1 MPKVSVILPVYN
13 CEQYILESVQSVLN
27 QSFFDFELLII
38 DDCSTDN
45 TLAIINEF
53 KDSRIKLILKEKNT
67 GYTDSLN
74 YAISIAKGQ
83 YIARMDGDDICLPNR
98 FEKQVAFLDEN
109 PKIILC
115 GTAIQIIGTPRI
127 FRHPSNHE
135 NIKVKLCFGNSFYHP
150 SVMGRIEVFQANPY
164 DKTYEP
170 AEDYDLWTRLAFQ
183 GELANLEEVLLMYRV
198 HNSQVSNERKSL
210 QYKSSLRCKL
220 NMLAFFKLLNNYDKD
235 TINIFIG
242 KKQPSSFLDCEQML
256 LISNFLIAINREYK
270 FFDLLEFEKKI
281 TKHKLIKIKSFIT
294 KDRFLKFETYLFF
307 IKSCSFKDF
316 IKIVDVKKRSK
327 AFFYEKKYYHSRSYR

>member
-115 GTAIQIIGTPRI
+115 GSAIQIIGTSTI
-127 FRHPSNHE
+127 LRHPTIYE
-135 NIKVKLCFGNSFYHP
+135 DIKIKLCFGNSFYHP

-170 AEDYDLWTRLAFQ
+170 AEDYDLWTRIAFQ
-183 GELANLEEVLLMYRV
+183 GELANLEEVLLWYRV
-198 HNSQVSNERKSL
+198 HENQVSTAKSEYQTTVGYASQYRMFKPLNLNYDESIYKIMHKTFKL
-210 QYKSSLRCKL
+210 QEQYITLDFENSLLFLDALLKANYELQVYDKTLFYHKIQSIKL
-220 NMLAFFKLLNNYDKD
+220 NFLRVYFKRGD
-235 TINIFIG
+235 INVFKMFMYLRYI
-242 KKQPSSFLDCEQML
+242 SFKE
-256 LISNFLIAINREYK
+256 IS
-270 FFDLLEFEKKI
+270 
-281 TKHKLIKIKSFIT
+281 KLI
-294 KDRFLKFETYLFF
+294 
-307 IKSCSFKDF
+307 FK
-316 IKIVDVKKRSK
+316 KK
-327 AFFYEKKYYHSRSYR
+327 